1 MMYEPYILISALK
14 QQPRHGMADTGDL
27 NSKQYITELG
37 KELKNLQTD
46 INKIE
51 AVAGKALTDAFENA
65 KNALKAFTDESLSS
79 QIGLNKLIGIF
90 DDVAAKGVTLTKQAT
105 FLEQRNKELSKSF
118 KLNAKEAG
126 EVGAAYDDMSQNLAT
141 GGEEVRKMA
150 LRIDKLMPGMSK
162 MITGTSKLNKFSS
175 TFRDELFQTNA
186 ILVDHLGLTAEQAEK
201 YQMLAAATGQSS
213 MQMVG
218 ATKAFADEFEKNTG
232 LAGQFGNI
240 LEGVANLSEDIQ
252 MAYRRI
258 PGSLQLA
265 VAKAK
270 LLGIEF
276 SKIDATAEKMLN
288 IEESVN
294 DELNYQLISGK
305 RLVNQ
310 NGESITQKMRM
321 AKLSGDANAATEAMN
336 ELLESQG
343 DVLDGNNHYA
353 KQQLAQ
359 LTGMSVA
366 ELTRANNMK
375 KLMVKGM
382 GEDEVKRILELDPEK
397 FAAAAAKMDKADAAL
412 FQDIR
417 AGSTLKSTDELLNDL
432 VSGKRTLKVV
442 QVSEKQADAIE
453 AARIAAIG
461 SEAKG
466 GAGTAAGAI
475 TDIAGYGITKETVTL
490 VGKQQATAGG
500 MALASEGLSQLSE
513 LLPVFGEKLKGFV
526 DDLKA
531 GISTLTGK
539 YDSSVNVKPIV
550 KEDAVMVNDG
560 VIQFHPAD
568 KFATV
573 PDGAALLASTSTG
586 QLGRAVDSMTG
597 GGKSAVVDPGPIAA
611 AVASAI
617 QSAMAGMKIEMD
629 GYNLAKAME
638 FSNRT
643 LNG

>member
-1 MMYEPYILISALK
+1 
-14 QQPRHGMADTGDL
+14 MA
-27 NSKQYITELG
+27 I
-37 KELKNLQTD
+37 
-46 INKIE
+46 
-51 AVAGKALTDAFENA
+51 
-65 KNALKAFTDESLSS
+65 
-79 QIGLNKLIGIF
+79 
-90 DDVAAKGVTLTKQAT
+90 
-105 FLEQRNKELSKSF
+105 
-118 KLNAKEAG
+118 
-126 EVGAAYDDMSQNLAT
+126 
-141 GGEEVRKMA
+141 
-150 LRIDKLMPGMSK
+150 RIDKLMPGMSK
-162 MITGTSKLNKFSS
+162 MITGTSKLNKFSKD
-175 TFRDELFQTNA
+175 FREELFQTNA
-186 ILVDHLGLTAEQAEK
+186 ILVDHLGLTADQAEK
-201 YQMLAAATGQSS
+201 YQLLATATGQSS

-240 LEGVANLSEDIQ
+240 LEGVADLSEDVQ

-321 AKLSGDANAATEAMN
+321 AKLSGDANAAAEAMN

-359 LTGMSVA
+359 LTGMEVA

-397 FAAAAAKMDKADAAL
+397 FAAAAAKMDKTDAAL

-417 AGSTLKSTDELLNDL
+417 AGATLKSTDELLNDL
-432 VSGKRTLKVV
+432 VSGRRTLKVV
-442 QVSEKQADAIE
+442 QVSGAQAEAIE

-461 SEAKG
+461 EKATG
-466 GAGTAAGAI
+466 GTASKAI
-475 TDIAGYGITKETVTL
+475 TDVAEYGINEKTVKL
-490 VGKQQATAGG
+490 VGKQQAVAGG
-500 MALASEGLSQLSE
+500 MGLASEGLSQLSG
-513 LLPVFGEKLKGFV
+513 LLPVFGEKLKGLV
-526 DDLKA
+526 TDLKS

-539 YDSSVNVKPIV
+539 YDASVNVKH
-550 KEDAVMVNDG
+550 DAVVVNDG
-560 VIQFHPAD
+560 IIKFHPAD
-568 KFATV
+568 KFAAV
-573 PDGAALLASTSTG
+573 PDGAALLASTNTG
-586 QLGRAVDSMTG
+586 ALESSVDKIMG
-597 GGKSAVVDPGPIAA
+597 GGKTAVVDPGPIAA